1 MIGIREAVRKADGGP
16 QLARKLGVSHQ
27 AVYQWLAKG
36 WVPLSRALQIERL
49 YGIPRQRLVSPR
61 IGRLL
66 KPAKSK
72 GLDLI

>member
-27 AVYQWLAKG
+27 AVYG
-36 WVPLSRALQIERL
+36 WVKVGWCPLSRALQIERL
-49 YGIPRQRLVSPR
+49 YGIPRAKLVSPR

-66 KPAKSK
+66 KPPKHK
-72 GLDLI
+72 GFDLL